1 MMIYVK
7 NTIAKSSPLQS
18 QPKAAA
24 LLPSC
29 TLNMA
34 LTSPLFTIRSD
45 SSLSHLEIRKKIRLL
60 NVTTGPRVMRHKA
73 ESIKNIHP
81 KDVFLLWLKFGQAVT
96 ACHHVLFFAD
106 KISTEAHLR
115 SRISG
120 QIDTA
125 TKTALAHHESQAG

>member
-34 LTSPLFTIRSD
+34 LTSPLFTIRFEPIPSGNPQKN
-45 SSLSHLEIRKKIRLL
+45 SSAERYDQAPRYEAQGGINKKY
-60 NVTTGPRVMRHKA
+60 
-73 ESIKNIHP
+73 SP
-81 KDVFLLWLKFGQAVT
+81 KG
-96 ACHHVLFFAD
+96 
-106 KISTEAHLR
+106 
-115 SRISG
+115 RIP
-120 QIDTA
+120 
-125 TKTALAHHESQAG
+125 ALA